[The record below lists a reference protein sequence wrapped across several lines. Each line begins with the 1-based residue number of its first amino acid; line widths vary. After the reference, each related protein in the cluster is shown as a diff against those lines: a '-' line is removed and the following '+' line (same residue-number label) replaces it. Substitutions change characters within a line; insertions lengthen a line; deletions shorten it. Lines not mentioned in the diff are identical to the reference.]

1 MRSVS
6 SQTCFPELLA
16 FIYGDMAIYY
26 GDMAIWR
33 YIHPALIN
41 AVAALWMSA
50 AEAEATTFD
59 VAQVFELTVHS
70 L

>member
-1 MRSVS
+1 
-6 SQTCFPELLA
+6 
-16 FIYGDMAIYY
+16 
-26 GDMAIWR
+26 MAIWR